1 VTPELLRALLT
12 IGFGSLAGGL
22 TNTVAVWMLFHP
34 YRPIRFA
41 GRDLPFLHGAIP
53 KNQGRLAEA
62 VGRAVGDRLLTEQ
75 DLTAI
80 FANREFREAFDRQ
93 LGAFLE
99 NILEGERASPRDM
112 LPPGAV
118 AEVEGILDGLA
129 DHLADRLEEWIH
141 SPSFEAMVDARSGAL
156 IDRIGDVSVGELLTP
171 EREGILIDGVE
182 RWLGEVVE
190 QNEFREAID
199 SYLDGF
205 LRGVLREDRTFEEV
219 LPGGLAEALEGALAR
234 FLPVAARRLGGVLD
248 DPDARRRLERTL
260 KELFQRFLRDLRFHQ
275 RVMARL
281 VVTDDTLDR
290 ILATLEEE
298 GAEQLSETLRD
309 PAIQDAI
316 ARRVSDGMVELM
328 RRPVT
333 QVIGAPDDPGVRRG
347 RETLTDWLAGVAR
360 DPSSRA
366 YIVEKLEQGVGRIAR
381 GTWNDLLRSVPRERM
396 VPAVTALARSEA
408 ASRVYRDAIR
418 RALRSLLDRRV
429 GRPGDWL
436 SVEARN
442 RVEGAISE
450 PLWRWLQGQVPKVVR
465 TLNVGRRV
473 EEKVR
478 GYPVERMEELV
489 KRVTERELRLIVRLG
504 YFLGAVIG
512 VTLVLLTSL
521 VG

>member
-1 VTPELLRALLT
+1 MTNHTASIADISAPPTLRAKRLGLHAQHQAIAIMRTDCHVCRAEGLASRSQVLL
-12 IGFGSLAGGL
+12 SAGGRQ
-22 TNTVAVWMLFHP
+22 VQAMLFQ
-34 YRPIRFA
+34 A
-41 GRDLPFLHGAIP
+41 
-53 KNQGRLAEA
+53 
-62 VGRAVGDRLLTEQ
+62 
-75 DLTAI
+75 
-80 FANREFREAFDRQ
+80 
-93 LGAFLE
+93 
-99 NILEGERASPRDM
+99 EGELIA
-112 LPPGAV
+112 PGEAALSEAAWTRLGV
-118 AEVEGILDGLA
+118 AEG
-129 DHLADRLEEWIH
+129 
-141 SPSFEAMVDARSGAL
+141 DA
-156 IDRIGDVSVGELLTP
+156 ITVSHAP
-171 EREGILIDGVE
+171 
-182 RWLGEVVE
+182 
-190 QNEFREAID
+190 
-199 SYLDGF
+199 
-205 LRGVLREDRTFEEV
+205 
-219 LPGGLAEALEGALAR
+219 
-234 FLPVAARRLGGVLD
+234 
-248 DPDARRRLERTL
+248 
-260 KELFQRFLRDLRFHQ
+260 
-275 RVMARL
+275 
-281 VVTDDTLDR
+281 
-290 ILATLEEE
+290 TLES
-298 GAEQLSETLRD
+298 LTS
-309 PAIQDAI
+309 
-316 ARRVSDGMVELM
+316 V